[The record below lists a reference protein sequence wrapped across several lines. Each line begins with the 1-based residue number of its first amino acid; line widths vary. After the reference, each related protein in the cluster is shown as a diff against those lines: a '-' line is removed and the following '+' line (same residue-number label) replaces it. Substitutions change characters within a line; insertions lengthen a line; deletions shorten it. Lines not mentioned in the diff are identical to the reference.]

1 MKKVVLFLI
10 PIFIIST
17 AFVKSTSTVE
27 VKDIN
32 QTKIEWLTL
41 QEAVARNQK
50 NPKMIF
56 IDFYTDWN
64 EWCQKM
70 DADVFPN
77 PQIVDALSKNFYAV
91 KFDAEKDQV
100 ITFQG
105 KEYKL
110 DVSGRRPE
118 HQLAI
123 EMATT
128 NDRLGFPTY
137 VVLDKNLTKLKA
149 FQGFKTVDRL
159 KQILDYYGIESNYK
173 NKTWI
178 EFIQEAGF

>member
-10 PIFIIST
+10 PIFIIT
-17 AFVKSTSTVE
+17 AAFVKTSTNVE
-27 VKDIN
+27 VKDTN
-32 QTKIEWLTL
+32 QSKIEWLTF
-41 QEAVARNQK
+41 QEAVAKNAK

-56 IDFYTDWN
+56 IDFCTDWN

-77 PQIVDALSKNFYAV
+77 PQIVGAVSGNFYAV
-91 KFDAEKDQV
+91 KFDAEKDEV
-100 ITFQG
+100 ITYKG

-110 DVSGRRPE
+110 DVTGRRPE

-123 EMATT
+123 ELATT

-137 VVLDKNLTKLKA
+137 VILDKDLNKLKS

-159 KQILDYYGIESNYK
+159 KQILDYYGVESNYK

-178 EFIQEAGF
+178 EFIQESGF